1 MLDGLKRLF
10 SGAVATASPSAEP
23 VAQWAQ
29 QQEFLYRSV
38 AEEGFVIDG
47 RCDGMAWRM
56 EWGPT
61 QRPYWTGHELRLRA
75 EPGLPAELQAVV
87 MTRALQETLEKA
99 VFEQYVDG
107 VQTRID
113 GETPPEMRWLVM
125 FPKLSGSELGAL
137 REHFTALASG
147 KLWLTTWLN
156 GPLTPALLAT
166 CAPPVDE
173 LASHANAPLVLT
185 IGRGRLTLR
194 TELASPDSAGLQAW
208 LALFE
213 VAMQQARRVGLGGAE
228 PSQAHSQVDSQ
239 AHSQAHSQPH
249 SQPQAHS
256 QPPLPPG
263 AANKTPQV

>member
-10 SGAVATASPSAEP
+10 SGATAPLAPSAEP

-29 QQEFLYRSV
+29 QQELAYRSV

-47 RCDGMAWRM
+47 RHDGIAWRM

-61 QRPYWTGHELRLRA
+61 QRPYWSGHELRLRA
-75 EPGLPAELQAVV
+75 EPSLPPELQAVV
-87 MTRALQETLEKA
+87 MNRALQETLEKA

-113 GETPPEMRWLVM
+113 SETPPEMRWLVM

-147 KLWLTTWLN
+147 KLWLSTWLN
-156 GPLTPALLAT
+156 GPLTPALLNTTAQPFDGVT
-166 CAPPVDE
+166 Q
-173 LASHANAPLVLT
+173 LANGPLVLT
-185 IGRGRLTLR
+185 LGRGRLTLR
-194 TELASPDSAGLQAW
+194 TALATPDVAELQAW

-213 VAMQQARRVGLGGAE
+213 VAMSQARRVGQAVAE
-228 PSQAHSQVDSQ
+228 PPMTQVDAGQ
-239 AHSQAHSQPH
+239 R
-249 SQPQAHS
+249 
-256 QPPLPPG
+256 
-263 AANKTPQV
+263 